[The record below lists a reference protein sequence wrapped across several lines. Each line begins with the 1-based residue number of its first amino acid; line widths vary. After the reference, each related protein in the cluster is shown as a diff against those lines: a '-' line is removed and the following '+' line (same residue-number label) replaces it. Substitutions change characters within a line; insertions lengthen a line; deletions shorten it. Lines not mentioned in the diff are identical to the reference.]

1 MHYKTEK
8 NNDDLIFGIR
18 AVIEAIRSGK
28 DIDKVLIKRMLK
40 GDLIK
45 ELYTEL
51 QQNNIPFQEVPEE
64 KLNRVSQKNH
74 QGVIA
79 LISPVTF
86 SVLEEV
92 IARIFENGQEP
103 LLMAIDEVTDVR
115 NFGAIV
121 RTAECAG
128 VHAIIIPEKGSAR
141 IGPDAI
147 KTSAGALYR
156 MPLCRVTSLK
166 KALQYMQQ
174 SGIAVA
180 GATEKAGETYFNQ
193 NFKQPVC
200 IVMGSED
207 TGLST
212 EVIRVCDTLIKI
224 PILGEIQSLN
234 VSAAASVMLYE
245 AVRQRLHTQ

>member
-8 NNDDLIFGIR
+8 NNDDVIFGIR
-18 AVIEAIRSGK
+18 TVIEAIRSGK

-79 LISPVTF
+79 FISPITF
-86 SVLEEV
+86 SILEEV

-103 LLMAIDEVTDVR
+103 LLLAIDEVTDVR

-128 VHAIIIPEKGSAR
+128 VNAIIIPEKGSAR
-141 IGPDAI
+141 IGPDAV

-156 MPLCRVTSLK
+156 IPICRVSSLK

-174 SGIAVA
+174 SGIAVS
-180 GATEKAGETYFNQ
+180 GATEKASDTYFNQ

-200 IVMGSED
+200 IVMGAED
-207 TGLST
+207 TGLSND
-212 EVIRVCDTLIKI
+212 VIRVCDTLIKI
-224 PILGEIQSLN
+224 PVLGEIQSLN
-234 VSAAASVMLYE
+234 VSVAASVLLYE
-245 AVRQRLHTQ
+245 AVRQRMA